1 MREYGFY
8 FFDLFHTLVL
18 LEPNPVLEEN
28 EFSILGIP
36 RAEWTRVAMQDYE
49 RRATGELR
57 DPEAIIE
64 SIVSNAGICIDAE
77 KRSRLVEARKK
88 RYRRTFSVIRP
99 SVLATLSALHAAGK
113 TLVLVSN
120 ADALDSLYWEES
132 PLSRYFSEAIFSWK
146 VGCMKPALRIYEL
159 AMESVGAVPG
169 KSVFIGDGGHDE
181 LAGAKQAGLDT
192 VLTTELI
199 TDLWPEAIPRL
210 AVSADYVVGSLSEL
224 CGGDPSPEL
233 MNPYSC

>member
-1 MREYGFY
+1 MVMKNYEFY

-18 LEPNPVLEEN
+18 LEPNPALEDN

-36 RAEWTRVAMQDYE
+36 RAEWTRAAMQDYE
-49 RRATGELR
+49 RRASGELR
-57 DPEAIIE
+57 DPEE
-64 SIVSNAGICIDAE
+64 IVASMVRNTGVAVDVGTLTRI
-77 KRSRLVEARKK
+77 LEARKR
-88 RYRRTFSVIRP
+88 RYRRTFSLIRP
-99 SVLATLSALHAAGK
+99 AILAALAALYAKGK

-120 ADALDSLYWEES
+120 ADALDSLYWEGS
-132 PLSRYFSEAIFSWK
+132 PLSRYFSESIFSWK
-146 VGCMKPALRIYEL
+146 VGCMKPDLRIYEL
-159 AMESVGAVPG
+159 AMESVGADPA

-210 AVSADYVVGSLSEL
+210 AVSADYVVGSLAEL
-224 CGGDPSPEL
+224 CGGSPL
-233 MNPYSC
+233 S